1 MAVGDNPISED
12 EFTKKLLAGAPART
26 PFKTPDVQDSMP
38 SLFEAEMGIGAE
50 AAPPKLKGTE
60 EDLPPKRIV
69 KWQELE
75 TPEKLRTIREDA
87 VARFGKSG
95 EQRKGESDRDYIK
108 RWMTAKRQVEWN
120 TTLNGVPE
128 LNWLYNAKKEDVMK
142 NAAGWQLYDSIPD
155 WYEEGGQPGVRPV
168 LEATASLVSDPTN
181 LLTVGVG
188 SVVRY
193 QAARQ
198 AIKSATAARLRA
210 FGAGAGVNS
219 VVGVADNI
227 VQQNLKIET
236 GRQIDP
242 TTGKVT
248 DKVDYLEAGIIGAAS
263 AVLGGFE
270 ASALARKP
278 SKTSKEELEEILEGR
293 RKDGLPDPDADVNKA
308 FVELLDKDMEKTL
321 TEFDIAQG
329 RKTLDDLSP
338 QTILT
343 QAEVK
348 TEINTRAIKAAGYI
362 LLNDPSFKDT
372 VRKVVSKEKQLSNAV
387 QEVFSS
393 VDEINEDVLD
403 SAIQKTGLTLNE
415 FADVTRTSVSDAAKI
430 MQSYSALARV
440 LNNQAKLDPE
450 VEKVVDALYGRK
462 SVLPDAFGSLAN
474 GIRRMERESKAFVV
488 SSIATTV
495 RNVLGT
501 GTGIGFESAARLIE
515 GTIYQTGK
523 VFDAIKNKTYQSG
536 DLTRGLN
543 TVVRD
548 SFNTL
553 IYLNQ
558 AGLTAEVFEKL
569 LVDNPRI
576 QQQILSALQE
586 TGNENLSKA
595 ARFVNTFNV
604 AQDALFRRAI
614 FTASVERQ
622 LRSVG
627 QDMYQIIA
635 SGKNVPADI
644 LKNAADD
651 SLRGTFSY
659 MPKEGVAKALVTAIE
674 KVPGGS
680 LLVTFPRFMSNAI
693 SFQYKYS
700 PIGAASGVGD
710 MINALRLEK
719 SEPATALKLYKRAT
733 DRFSSALVGT
743 AALYAAYKYRL
754 ENQETKWNE
763 IVDPSGDTR
772 DIRAVFPW
780 GGYLAVGDFLA
791 KEKLNT
797 LPSAQVDEYIETIV
811 GIKVPAGSQ
820 GAFIELIKEAV
831 NNTEG
836 KAAEKLDKAIGRVI
850 GDTAGRFVQPGQPV
864 FAYFDLFDK
873 EAQIARDPNVLQSD
887 NIITETALNR
897 IYNKLPGLK
906 EDLPEVVPYLREET
920 PMRAAEFFNMLTG
933 TRAVP
938 RANAIETEFLKLG
951 LDPYKFFQSTGDKQ
965 LDRAI
970 IRASAPYIQQINK
983 NLSQERYQ
991 AMTDAQKRL
1000 ALADRVR
1007 QATGFGRTIARA
1019 KMEASDR
1026 DRMDKLTFNNLS
1038 KERRAAINE
1047 LYAKDNF
1054 GVTMDQTG
1062 DYKQVYKYDA
1072 LIEQFR

>member
-50 AAPPKLKGTE
+50 TAPPKLKGTE
-60 EDLPPKRIV
+60 EDLPPKEPV
-69 KWQELE
+69 NWNELKK
-75 TPEKLRTIREDA
+75 PENLKIIKDYAT
-87 VARFGKSG
+87 ARFGKDG
-95 EQRKGESDRDYIK
+95 AQRKNESDEDYVK
-108 RWMTAKRQVEWN
+108 RWMTSMRQVEWN

-128 LNWLYNAKKEDVMK
+128 LNWLYNAKKEDVIK
-142 NAAGWQLYDSIPD
+142 AAAAHQLYDKIPN

-168 LEATASLVSDPTN
+168 LEATASLVTDPTN
-181 LLTVGVG
+181 VLTLGAG
-188 SVVRY
+188 AAVRY

-198 AIKSATAARLRA
+198 AIKSATAARLKA
-210 FGAGAGVNS
+210 FGVGAGVNS
-219 VVGVADNI
+219 VVGVADNV
-227 VQQNLKIET
+227 VQQNIRVET
-236 GRQIDP
+236 GLQDEVNYTETAIV
-242 TTGKVT
+242 G
-248 DKVDYLEAGIIGAAS
+248 GIS

-270 ASALARKP
+270 ASALAKKP
-278 SKTSKEELEEILEGR
+278 SKTSKEELEEILQGR
-293 RKDGLPDPDADVNKA
+293 LKDGTPDPDADVKKA
-308 FVELLDKDMEKTL
+308 LTELLDKDMEKTL
-321 TEFDIAQG
+321 TEFDIYEG
-329 RKTLDDLSP
+329 RKILDDLSP

-348 TEINTRAIKAAGYI
+348 TEINTRAINAAGYI
-362 LLNDPSFKDT
+362 LLNDPAFSAT
-372 VRKVVSKEKQLSNAV
+372 RRQVASKEIKLSDAV
-387 QEVFSS
+387 KEVFSS
-393 VDEINEDVLD
+393 VDDINEDILD
-403 SAIQKTGLTLNE
+403 SAIQKAGLTLNE
-415 FADVTRTSVSDAAKI
+415 FADITRTSVSDAAKI

-450 VEKVVDALYGRK
+450 VEKVISALYGRD
-462 SVLPDAFGSLAN
+462 SALPDVFTSIGN

-501 GTGIGFESAARLIE
+501 GTGLGFESAARLID

-523 VFDAIKNKTYQSG
+523 VYSSFRDGTYKSG
-536 DLTRGLN
+536 DATRGLK

-553 IYLNQ
+553 TYLGQ
-558 AGLTAEVFEKL
+558 AGITAEVFEAL

-622 LRSVG
+622 LRGVG

-659 MPKEGVAKALVTAIE
+659 MPKQGVAKRFVDFFEI
-674 KVPGGS
+674 PGGS
-680 LLVTFPRFMSNAI
+680 LFITFPRFMVNAV

-791 KEKLNT
+791 KQKMNT
-797 LPSAQVDEYIETIV
+797 LPSAQIDEYIETIV

-820 GAFIELIKEAV
+820 GAFIELVKEAV

-920 PMRAAEFFNMLTG
+920 PMRAGEFFNMLTG
-933 TRAVP
+933 TRAIP

-951 LDPYKFFQSTGDKQ
+951 LDPYKFFQSTGDKE

-1026 DRMDKLTFNNLS
+1026 ERMDKLTFNNLS

>member
-1 MAVGDNPISED
+1 MVVGDKPESEE
-12 EFTKKLLAGAPART
+12 EFTKKLLAGEPART
-26 PFKTPDVQDSMP
+26 PFETPAVQDSGMP
-38 SLFEAEMGIGAE
+38 SLFEAEMGVGAE
-50 AAPPKLKGTE
+50 LKE
-60 EDLPPKRIV
+60 DEDLPPKEIV
-69 KWQELE
+69 NWEELE
-75 TPEKLRTIREDA
+75 TPDRFRVITEDA
-87 VARFGKSG
+87 LARYGKSG
-95 EQRKGESDRDYIK
+95 KQRKDESNRDYIK
-108 RWMTAKRQVEWN
+108 RWATGKRQVEWN

-142 NAAGWQLYDSIPD
+142 SAAGWQLYDKIPN
-155 WYEEGGQPGVRPV
+155 WYEKGGQPGARPV
-168 LEATASLVSDPTN
+168 LEAAASLVTDPTN
-181 LLTVGVG
+181 VLTLGAG
-188 SVVRY
+188 AAVRY

-198 AIKSATAARLRA
+198 AIKSAMAARLKA
-210 FGAGAGVNS
+210 FGVGAGINS
-219 VVGVADNI
+219 VVGVADNVI
-227 VQQNLKIET
+227 QQNIRVET
-236 GRQIDP
+236 GLQDEVNYVETAIV
-242 TTGKVT
+242 GGV
-248 DKVDYLEAGIIGAAS
+248 S

-278 SKTSKEELEEILEGR
+278 SKTSKQELEEILEGR
-293 RKDGLPDPDADVNKA
+293 LKDGTPDPDADVKKA
-308 FVELLDKDMEKTL
+308 LRELLDKDMEKTL
-321 TEFDIAQG
+321 TEFDIYEG
-329 RKTLDDLSP
+329 RKILDDLSP

-348 TEINTRAIKAAGYI
+348 TEINTRAINAAGYI
-362 LLNDPSFKDT
+362 LLNDSAFSAT
-372 VRKVVSKEKQLSNAV
+372 RRQVASKEIKLSDAV
-387 QEVFSS
+387 KEVFSS
-393 VDEINEDVLD
+393 VDDINEDVLD
-403 SAIQKTGLTLNE
+403 SAIQKAGLTLNE
-415 FADVTRTSVSDAAKI
+415 FADITRTSVSDAAKI

-450 VEKVVDALYGRK
+450 VEKVISALYGRD
-462 SVLPDAFGSLAN
+462 SALPNVFTSIGN

-501 GTGIGFESAARLIE
+501 GTGLGFESASRLIE

-523 VFDAIKNKTYQSG
+523 VYSAFKDGTYKSG
-536 DLTRGLN
+536 DATRGLK

-548 SFNTL
+548 SINTL
-553 IYLNQ
+553 VYLGQ
-558 AGLTAEVFEKL
+558 AGITAEVFEAL

-576 QQQILSALQE
+576 KQQILSALQE
-586 TGNENLSKA
+586 TGNQNLTKA

-614 FTASVERQ
+614 YTASVERQ

-651 SLRGTFSY
+651 ALRSTFSY
-659 MPKEGVAKALVTAIE
+659 MPKQGVAKALIDAVE

-700 PIGAASGVGD
+700 PIGAMSGVGD

-719 SEPATALKLYKRAT
+719 NDPASAIKLYKRANES
-733 DRFSSALVGT
+733 FSSALVGT

-780 GGYLAVGDFLA
+780 GGYLAFGDFLA
-791 KEKLNT
+791 KQKMGT
-797 LPSAQVDEYIETIV
+797 LPSAQIDEYIETIV

-836 KAAEKLDKAIGRVI
+836 KASEKLDKAMGRVI

-873 EAQIARDPNVLQSD
+873 EAQIARDPNVIESD

-897 IYNKLPGLK
+897 IYNKLPGFKK
-906 EDLPEVVPYLREET
+906 ELPEVVPYLREET
-920 PMRAAEFFNMLTG
+920 PMRAGEFFNMLTG
-933 TRAVP
+933 TRAIP
-938 RANAIETEFLKLG
+938 RANALETEFVKLG
-951 LDPYKFFQSTGDKQ
+951 MDPYKFFSSTGDKE

-970 IRASAPYIQQINK
+970 IRASAPYIQLVNK

-991 AMTDAQKRL
+991 AMTDTQKRL
-1000 ALADRVR
+1000 ALADRVK
-1007 QATGFGRTIARA
+1007 QATEFGRTIARTR
-1019 KMEASDR
+1019 MQASDR
-1026 DRMDKLTFNNLS
+1026 ERMDKLTFNNLS

-1054 GVTMDQTG
+1054 GVTMDQTSEY
-1062 DYKQVYKYDA
+1062 DKVYRYDA
-1072 LIEQFR
+1072 LIERFR

>member
-26 PFKTPDVQDSMP
+26 PFKTPAVQDSMP

-60 EDLPPKRIV
+60 EDLPPKEPV
-69 KWQELE
+69 NWNELKK
-75 TPEKLRTIREDA
+75 PENLKIIKDYAT
-87 VARFGKSG
+87 ARFGKDG
-95 EQRKGESDRDYIK
+95 AQRKNESDEDYVK
-108 RWMTAKRQVEWN
+108 RWMTSMRQVEWN

-128 LNWLYNAKKEDVMK
+128 LNWLYNAKKEDVIK
-142 NAAGWQLYDSIPD
+142 AAAAHQLYDKIPN

-168 LEATASLVSDPTN
+168 LEATASLVTDPTN
-181 LLTVGVG
+181 VLTLGAG
-188 SVVRY
+188 AAVRY

-198 AIKSATAARLRA
+198 AIKSATAARLKA
-210 FGAGAGVNS
+210 FGVGAGVNS
-219 VVGVADNI
+219 VVGVADNV
-227 VQQNLKIET
+227 VQQNIRVET
-236 GRQIDP
+236 GLQDEVNYTETAIV
-242 TTGKVT
+242 G
-248 DKVDYLEAGIIGAAS
+248 GIS

-278 SKTSKEELEEILEGR
+278 SKTSKEELEEILQGR
-293 RKDGLPDPDADVNKA
+293 LKDGAPDPDADVKKA
-308 FVELLDKDMEKTL
+308 LTELLDKDMEKTL
-321 TEFDIAQG
+321 TEFDIYEG
-329 RKTLDDLSP
+329 RKILDDLSP

-348 TEINTRAIKAAGYI
+348 TEINTRAINAAGYI
-362 LLNDPSFKDT
+362 LLNDPAFSAT
-372 VRKVVSKEKQLSNAV
+372 RRQVASKEIKLSDAV
-387 QEVFSS
+387 KEVFSS
-393 VDEINEDVLD
+393 VDDINEDILD
-403 SAIQKTGLTLNE
+403 SAIQKAGLTPNE
-415 FADVTRTSVSDAAKI
+415 FADITRTSVSDAAKI

-450 VEKVVDALYGRK
+450 VEKVISALYGRD
-462 SVLPDAFGSLAN
+462 SALPDVFTSIGN

-501 GTGIGFESAARLIE
+501 GTGLGFESAARLID

-523 VFDAIKNKTYQSG
+523 VYSSFRDGTYKSG
-536 DLTRGLN
+536 DATRGLK

-553 IYLNQ
+553 TYLGQ
-558 AGLTAEVFEKL
+558 AGITAEVFEAL

-622 LRSVG
+622 LRGVG

-659 MPKEGVAKALVTAIE
+659 MPKQGVAKRFVDFFEI
-674 KVPGGS
+674 PGGS
-680 LLVTFPRFMSNAI
+680 LFVTFPRFMVNAV

-791 KEKLNT
+791 KQKMNT
-797 LPSAQVDEYIETIV
+797 LPSAQIDEYIETIV

-820 GAFIELIKEAV
+820 GAFIELVKEAV

-920 PMRAAEFFNMLTG
+920 PMRAGEFFNMLTG
-933 TRAVP
+933 TRAIP

-951 LDPYKFFQSTGDKQ
+951 LDPYKFFQSTGDKE

-1026 DRMDKLTFNNLS
+1026 ERMDKLTFNNLS